1 LYVQSDLLFLAHA
14 VHKGDPASTSMSP
27 I

>member
-1 LYVQSDLLFLAHA
+1 LYVQRDLLFLAHA
-14 VHKGDPASTSMSP
+14 VHKGDPTSTSKSQ